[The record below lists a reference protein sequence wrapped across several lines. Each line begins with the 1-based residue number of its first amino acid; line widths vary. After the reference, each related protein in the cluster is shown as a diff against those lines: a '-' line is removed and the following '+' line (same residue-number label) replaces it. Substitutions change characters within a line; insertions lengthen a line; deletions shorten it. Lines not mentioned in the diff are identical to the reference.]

1 MCLAPHS
8 SLAVTLR
15 LTRVLVVSH
24 KSIDLSKNIF
34 LYYYYTSRPCLF
46 FVCAANECV
55 PRYPAAPTPPCLL
68 SCAADDCCAGTAVQ
82 LRWLWSMLYVVH
94 FMHEPGSEAA
104 TDAMAALS
112 TTPPHDCSWALP
124 FTLFGTTLSVWQ

>member
-8 SLAVTLR
+8 SLALTLR

-46 FVCAANECV
+46 FVCAANEYVVANVCT
-55 PRYPAAPTPPCLL
+55 ACPTGHTCDGDAKTP
-68 SCAADDCCAGTAVQ
+68 CAAT
-82 LRWLWSMLYVVH
+82 RRI
-94 FMHEPGSEAA
+94 
-104 TDAMAALS
+104 
-112 TTPPHDCSWALP
+112 TPCVCLARYL
-124 FTLFGTTLSVWQ
+124 